1 MDFVKRPT
9 PIPSSGYRLNF
20 LQCFI
25 NAHQGHPVLITL
37 NCFFLTGTFTL
48 FGPGHGFLY
57 ISANARTSALKN
69 LTLPNYKFEKGMYA
83 FNPVKF
89 SRIVEKNEVRRI
101 CQNFISGDPYKRC
114 QTPLRPTKSFRRFF
128 WRVLVIQTS

>member
-25 NAHQGHPVLITL
+25 NAHKGHPALITF

-48 FGPGHGFLY
+48 FGLGHVLTY
-57 ISANARTSALKN
+57 ISANARASTLKN
-69 LTLPNYKFEKGMYA
+69 LALPNSKFEKGQYA

-89 SRIVEKNEVRRI
+89 SRIVKKMKFVENAKI
-101 CQNFISGDPYKRC
+101 
-114 QTPLRPTKSFRRFF
+114 L
-128 WRVLVIQTS
+128 

>member
-25 NAHQGHPVLITL
+25 NAHKGHPALITF
-37 NCFFLTGTFTL
+37 NCFFLTGTFAL

-69 LTLPNYKFEKGMYA
+69 LALPNYMFEK
-83 FNPVKF
+83 
-89 SRIVEKNEVRRI
+89 RTVR
-101 CQNFISGDPYKRC
+101 F
-114 QTPLRPTKSFRRFF
+114 
-128 WRVLVIQTS
+128 